1 MSFNIVK
8 EISVCKGKLYKLTHE
23 STTVK
28 GTMNLN
34 LYVPPTASKGKIPT
48 IYYLSGLTCTP
59 DNCTEKG
66 FVQFQAD
73 KFGFAVVYPDTS
85 PRNVV
90 WPEGANVD
98 TSNWALGEGAGFY
111 LNSDKFENFKM
122 FDYICKELPK
132 SLSESDFG
140 NTIDFTDKKSVMGH
154 SMGGMG
160 ALTLYLK
167 GVANEISPYVSCSAF
182 APVANPT
189 DCPWGVDAFNFY
201 FKDGVKAGESLDP
214 TLIVGSDAFKGKKL
228 DILVTTGN
236 SDPFFKNQLRTENF
250 IKAVEENGIE
260 GVSVNIEDG
269 FDHSYFFVSTF
280 VPQHCEFH
288 AKKLDLI

>member
-1 MSFNIVK
+1 MAFKIVK
-8 EISVCKGKLYKLTHE
+8 EIAACSGKIYKLTHE
-23 STTVK
+23 SSTVK
-28 GTMNLN
+28 GTMALN
-34 LYVPPTASKGKIPT
+34 LYVPATKSNAKIPT

-66 FVQFQAD
+66 FVQYQAD
-73 KFGFAVVYPDTS
+73 KYGFAVVYPDTS
-85 PRNVV
+85 PRNVA
-90 WPEGANVD
+90 WPKDVEID

-122 FDYICKELPK
+122 FDYICKELPT

-140 NTIDFTDKKSVMGH
+140 KTIDFTNKKSIMGH

-160 ALTLYLK
+160 ALNFYLK
-167 GVANEISPYVSCSAF
+167 GKLNEISPYVSCSAF

-201 FKDGVKAGESLDP
+201 FKDGLKAGEVIDP
-214 TLIVGSDAFKGKKL
+214 TLVIGSDAFKDKTL
-228 DILVTTGN
+228 EILVTTGN
-236 SDPFFKNQLRTENF
+236 GDPFFKNQLRTENF
-250 IKAVEENGIE
+250 IKAVKENE
-260 GVSVNIEDG
+260 VKGVVVNIEEG
-269 FDHSYFFVSTF
+269 FDHSYFFISTF

-288 AKKLDLI
+288 AQKLGLL

>member
-1 MSFNIVK
+1 MSFSIVK
-8 EISVCKGKLYKLTHE
+8 EIAVCKGKLYKLTHE
-23 STTVK
+23 SSTVK
-28 GTMNLN
+28 GNMNLN
-34 LYVPPTASKGKIPT
+34 LYVPSKTSSTKIPT
-48 IYYLSGLTCTP
+48 IYYLSGLTCSP

-73 KFGFAVVYPDTS
+73 KYGFAVVYPDTS
-85 PRNVV
+85 PRNVT
-90 WPEGANVD
+90 WPKDVNID

-122 FDYICKELPK
+122 FDYICKELPV
-132 SLSESDFG
+132 SLNESEFG
-140 NTIDFTDKKSVMGH
+140 KTIDFIEKRSIMGH

-160 ALTLYLK
+160 ALNFYLK
-167 GVANEISPYVSCSAF
+167 GKLNEISPYVSCSAF

-189 DCPWGVDAFNFY
+189 DCPWGVDAFEFY
-201 FKDGVKAGESLDP
+201 FEKGIKAGEAIDP
-214 TLIVGSDAFKGKKL
+214 TLIIGSEAFKGKSL
-228 DILVTTGN
+228 DILITTGD

-250 IKAVEENGIE
+250 IKAVEENNVQNVTI
-260 GVSVNIEDG
+260 NIEKG

-288 AKKLDLI
+288 AQKLGLI